1 MLAWSYQT
9 TSLGLAVVL
18 ACLASCKVDDAETEL
33 RRPGASSHS
42 RSAKQLRADR
52 EYLGA
57 VAYDGLEDLFE
68 LMMLRPDV
76 FRSTL
81 FVVIEGKEVSL
92 YASAL
97 GHLLGLPPLRQV
109 DLEHT
114 EYQPVFF
121 TTWDL
126 VAKLDPRRINVSIA
140 KDVAGETVA
149 FAADVL
155 IRTRLPVR
163 FQFRR
168 GGSSR
173 FVSAFEYGHC
183 APERPLVACARP
195 VVEISP
201 EHVTVELWRGYRGPC
216 SVPHPPHDE
225 EAGPDF
231 SSPQVVA
238 ANRYVCHSL
247 LRDAS
252 PEDDESDGRPLD
264 AEHVAE
270 LVRRAV
276 QRAPGCSYATL
287 VQTGDVPWADVADTA
302 AALLDSGFVLVLGFS
317 VDRPPMSCENEPID
331 RTSRPAGVLQQDLS
345 RTERVRASV
354 VLVQDLPP
362 DPGAVDGPGTERVA
376 R

>member
-1 MLAWSYQT
+1 VPASLCRISP
-9 TSLGLAVVL
+9 LGLAVL
-18 ACLASCKVDDAETEL
+18 ACLASCAVDEAETET
-33 RRPGASSHS
+33 RRARAGPAS
-42 RSAKQLRADR
+42 RSAEQLGADW
-52 EYLGA
+52 EYLEA
-57 VAYDGLEDLFE
+57 VAHDWFEDFLEIT
-68 LMMLRPDV
+68 MLRSDV
-76 FRSTL
+76 FRRTL
-81 FVVIEGKEVSL
+81 FVVIEGKGASL

-97 GHLLGLPPLRQV
+97 GHLLGLPPLRQLE
-109 DLEHT
+109 LEHA
-114 EYQPVFF
+114 EYQQVFF

-126 VAKLDPRRINVSIA
+126 VEELDARRINVSIA
-140 KDVAGETVA
+140 KDVAGERA
-149 FAADVL
+149 AIAADVL

-163 FQFRR
+163 FQLRR

-173 FVSAFEYGHC
+173 FVSAFEYDHC

-195 VVEISP
+195 VVEIWP

-225 EAGPDF
+225 DVIPDF

-247 LRDAS
+247 LRGAS
-252 PEDDESDGRPLD
+252 PEDDESDGRQLD

-287 VQTGDVPWADVADTA
+287 VGTGDVPWADVANTA
-302 AALLDSGFVLVLGFS
+302 AGLLDSGFVLVLGFS

-331 RTSRPAGVLQQDLS
+331 RTPRPVGVLQQDLS
-345 RTERVRASV
+345 KLGRLRASV

-362 DPGAVDGPGTERVA
+362 DPGVVHGPGTESVA